1 VLGKES
7 TTATLRQL
15 KKVNT
20 EMLVMTGLMAQ
31 LEEQIRIKT
40 IVALLSLSI
49 MEGNRARLV
58 VVEEE
63 MEVRLKDLMFRNIQI
78 LTVFS

>member
-1 VLGKES
+1 
-7 TTATLRQL
+7 
-15 KKVNT
+15 
-20 EMLVMTGLMAQ
+20 MTGLMAQ
-31 LEEQIRIKT
+31 LEEQIRIET